1 MKTFSGRQ
9 RRFCLWGILLG
20 LGLATV
26 GSFAQSAEA
35 PAASPPVA
43 ALPPSLSISLA
54 EAIKTALAHN
64 PQTALAEAG
73 VISASGQTKTA
84 EAGLLPSLSLSSQYS
99 KSGPNTLGSDSN
111 TSASV
116 SARQLIY
123 DFGATAAN
131 VSRSR
136 KNEEA
141 SRQSYAQTRQD
152 IINQVKQSYYTL
164 LQNQR
169 LVEVQQQNIVD
180 SRANLDL
187 ANARFGVGLAARAD
201 VVKAETAVASANFDL
216 ASAKNAAELTRLA
229 LNLAMGIEG
238 YTPTQVED
246 TEESSPALADPAAL
260 VAQALNL
267 RPEMLQ
273 AKASLEAA
281 KQNLR
286 AARVGNAPAFNLNAD
301 YGLQG
306 TSFPPHD
313 DGWSYG
319 ASVSFPLFDGGA
331 NAGQIKSAQ
340 GSLQSAQAQF
350 RQSEQTV
357 GSEVITAYLNLR
369 TAEEKIIASA
379 AEVANAE
386 ENFRL
391 TTGRYQAGLATYVEV
406 TDAETALVTARTN
419 QVNAQYDLSIAR
431 AALKRALGEGE
442 NQ

>member
-1 MKTFSGRQ
+1 MKTFGGWQS
-9 RRFCLWGILLG
+9 RFCFLAVLLG
-20 LGLATV
+20 VGLFAIE
-26 GSFAQSAEA
+26 SFAQSAEA
-35 PAASPPVA
+35 PAASPPTA
-43 ALPPSLSISLA
+43 ALSPSPPISLT
-54 EAIKTALAHN
+54 EAIKTALVHN
-64 PQTALAEAG
+64 PQTALAEAS
-73 VISASGQTKTA
+73 VISASGQTQTA
-84 EAGLLPSLSLSSQYS
+84 QAGLLPSISLSSQYS
-99 KSGPNTLGSDSN
+99 KSGPDTIGSDTS
-111 TSASV
+111 TSASI
-116 SARQLIY
+116 SGRQLIY
-123 DFGATAAN
+123 DFGLTAAS
-131 VSRSR
+131 VSQARSR
-136 KNEEA
+136 EEA

-152 IINQVKQSYYTL
+152 IINQVKQTYYTL
-164 LQNQR
+164 LQKQR
-169 LVEVQQQNIVD
+169 LVEVQQQNVAD
-180 SRANLDL
+180 SQANLNL
-187 ANARFGVGLAARAD
+187 ANARFGAGLAARAD
-201 VVKAETAVASANFDL
+201 VIKAETAVAAAKFDL
-216 ASAKNAAELTRLA
+216 ASAKNAAELARLD

-273 AKASLEAA
+273 AKASLKAA
-281 KQNLR
+281 RQNLR

-331 NAGQIKSAQ
+331 NAGQIKTAQ
-340 GSLQSAQAQF
+340 GNLQSAEAQL

-357 GSEVITAYLNLR
+357 VSEIITAYLNLR
-369 TAEEKIIASA
+369 TAEEKIIASR